1 MSKPWPEKVPA
12 PRHDANG
19 ADITNIVQISK
30 PWPEKVPA
38 PRHDAN
44 GVDVTNIA

>member
-1 MSKPWPEKVPA
+1 MQDDPK
-12 PRHDANG
+12 G
-19 ADITNIVQISK
+19 